1 MKKIRIAI
9 DGPSGSGKSTIAK
22 ATAKKLGY
30 VYVDTGALY
39 RTVGLWCKRCGVDP
53 SDEGAVE
60 KILPDAEIALQYE
73 NGTQIVTLGGESVG
87 DAIRAPEMSKY
98 ASAVSKH
105 PAVRAFLLGIQRKM
119 AQAGGV
125 IMDGRDIGTVIMPDA
140 ELKLFVT
147 VPLEIRA
154 KWRFRELTEEK
165 GLDVRYEDV
174 LRDMEERDRADRERA
189 IAPCVPAPDAIPFSN
204 RSSVE
209 ESAAEIARMVQEL
222 ENAGKTV

>member
-87 DAIRAPEMSKY
+87 DAIRTPEMSKY

-125 IMDGRDIGTVIMPDA
+125 IMDGRDIGTVVLPRADVKIFLTASPEERARRRFEELQAKGDKSSYAQVLDEMKKRDKQDSERDIAPLRPARDA
-140 ELKLFVT
+140 VKLDTSGNTIEQSVQEI
-147 VPLEIRA
+147 LEI
-154 KWRFRELTEEK
+154 
-165 GLDVRYEDV
+165 VRRK
-174 LRDMEERDRADRERA
+174 L
-189 IAPCVPAPDAIPFSN
+189 
-204 RSSVE
+204 
-209 ESAAEIARMVQEL
+209 
-222 ENAGKTV
+222 G

>member
-22 ATAKKLGY
+22 AAAKKLGY

-39 RTVGLWCKRCGVDP
+39 RTVGLWCKKNGVDP
-53 SDEGAVE
+53 ADAGAVE
-60 KILPDAEIALQYE
+60 KLLPGAEIALRYE
-73 NGTQIVTLGGESVG
+73 DGTQVVLLNGEAVG
-87 DAIRAPEMSKY
+87 DAIRTPEMSMS

-119 AQAGGV
+119 AASGGV
-125 IMDGRDIGTVIMPDA
+125 IMDGRDIGTVIMPEA

-147 VPLEIRA
+147 VPLELRA

-165 GLDVRYEDV
+165 GMDVRFEDV
-174 LRDMEERDRADRERA
+174 LRDMEERDRADRERD

-209 ESAAEIARMVQEL
+209 ESASEIASMARKL
-222 ENAGKTV
+222 ER

>member
-22 ATAKKLGY
+22 AAAAELGY

-39 RTVGLWCKRCGVDP
+39 RTVGLWCKKRGVDP
-53 SDEGAVE
+53 TDADAVAA
-60 KILPDAEIALQYE
+60 ILPDADIALRYE
-73 NGTQIVTLGGESVG
+73 NGAQIVTLGGESVG
-87 DAIRAPEMSKY
+87 DAIRTPEMSMY
-98 ASAVSKH
+98 ASAVSRH

-119 AQAGGV
+119 AASGGV

-165 GLDVRYEDV
+165 GLDVRFEDV

-204 RSSVE
+204 RTSVE
-209 ESAAEIARMVQEL
+209 ESASEIARMACSL
-222 ENAGKTV
+222 ASSL

>member
-1 MKKIRIAI
+1 M
-9 DGPSGSGKSTIAK
+9 
-22 ATAKKLGY
+22 
-30 VYVDTGALY
+30 
-39 RTVGLWCKRCGVDP
+39 
-53 SDEGAVE
+53 
-60 KILPDAEIALQYE
+60 
-73 NGTQIVTLGGESVG
+73 G
-87 DAIRAPEMSKY
+87 DAIRTPEMSKY

-209 ESAAEIARMVQEL
+209 ESAAELARMAREL